1 MDINALVTVLTAELV
16 KQITP
21 AVVEAVKA
29 EINIHATAQA
39 MLDPGAIVDI
49 VNNCI
54 ATSDTTRDALRDM
67 VGDAIDNSDFSTSVK
82 DLESKME
89 DMESTVYDIKEA
101 ADSLGHIDADNDDF
115 ADAVREVI
123 RNCL

>member
-1 MDINALVTVLTAELV
+1 MDQSQMLSLIGGLYDKLVSDVAD
-16 KQITP
+16 K
-21 AVVEAVKA
+21 VKA
-29 EINIHATAQA
+29 EINTAVMAQA
-39 MLDPGAIVDI
+39 VLNPAAIVDI
-49 VNNCI
+49 VNSCI
-54 ATSDTTRDALRDM
+54 TASDTTRDALRDM
-67 VGDAIDNSDFSTSVK
+67 VGEAIDSSDLSTSVK

>member
-89 DMESTVYDIKEA
+89 DMESTVYDLKEA
-101 ADSLGHIDADNDDF
+101 ADSLGRIDADDEDF

>member
-89 DMESTVYDIKEA
+89 DMESTVYDLKEA

>member
-1 MDINALVTVLTAELV
+1 MDQSQMLSIIGGFYDKLVNDVAD
-16 KQITP
+16 K
-21 AVVEAVKA
+21 VKA
-29 EINIHATAQA
+29 EINTAVMAQA
-39 MLDPGAIVDI
+39 VLNPAVIVDI
-49 VNNCI
+49 VNSCI
-54 ATSDTTRDALRDM
+54 TTSDTTRDALRDM

-89 DMESTVYDIKEA
+89 DMESTVYDLKEA

>member
-1 MDINALVTVLTAELV
+1 MDQSQMLSLIGGFYDKLVSDVAD
-16 KQITP
+16 K
-21 AVVEAVKA
+21 VKA
-29 EINIHATAQA
+29 EINTAVMAQA
-39 MLDPGAIVDI
+39 VLNPAVIVDI
-49 VNNCI
+49 VNSCI
-54 ATSDTTRDALRDM
+54 TTSDTTRDALRDM
-67 VGDAIDNSDFSTSVK
+67 VGEAIDSSDLSTSVK

-101 ADSLGHIDADNDDF
+101 ADSLGRIDADNDDF

>member
-49 VNNCI
+49 VNSCI
-54 ATSDTTRDALRDM
+54 TTSDTTRDALRDM
-67 VGDAIDNSDFSTSVK
+67 VGEAIDSSDLSTTVK
-82 DLESKME
+82 DLESKVE

-101 ADSLGHIDADNDDF
+101 ADSLGHIDADDEDF